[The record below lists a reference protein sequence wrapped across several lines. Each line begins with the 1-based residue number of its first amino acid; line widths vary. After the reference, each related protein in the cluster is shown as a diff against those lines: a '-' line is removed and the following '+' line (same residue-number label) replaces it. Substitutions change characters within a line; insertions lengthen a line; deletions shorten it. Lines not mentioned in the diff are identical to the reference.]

1 MANGLI
7 LNVDTTKSEFQNPMV
22 ELRQGDGNYQSLH
35 VTVTNNGDPVDLTG
49 WTITFMGT
57 TAGAHKIVD
66 ANAVVDNALQGT
78 FNYTPTKAWGQ
89 DIGEFN
95 KAYFK
100 FVKSDETAS
109 GANFRVNVL
118 EAVDLTDEEAGD
130 YISVVDAL
138 IDKVKTDMDA
148 KLADTQTTLTNT
160 QNQANT
166 VQTNVDDL
174 NTNVNE
180 LKEQNNNLL
189 TSDNTWDGSNK
200 FSQPINGKFAN
211 KILSSG
217 TDLYTVIEPG
227 FNYISQNVATTSS
240 LKNVPNGVSQAFGL
254 MTYDLSGYNDNSWAG
269 TKLVLTEYATG
280 NTFFAILSRDDQN
293 VITIQKTWQQFANE
307 SNVVHNTGN
316 ETISGDKTFTGAN
329 TFSGINNFNAA
340 QNFNGGVIGLGYSS
354 LLNTGNGL
362 SVVPAGVRQTTDG
375 GQSWHSLANDDSVVH
390 LTGTETITGD
400 KTFSGTNSF
409 SGSNTFTGTTDLQ
422 NQKQYKASFT
432 IGSNTINLTRI
443 SNTVY
448 VTAVTTSQIAAST
461 TAGTIPAGFV
471 PISDSPIVGIIG
483 AAISY
488 FLFQPATKNVWV
500 PVVVGSPSKFGGTY
514 LTADP
519 LPTS

>member
-78 FNYTPTKAWGQ
+78 FNYKPTKAWGQ

-148 KLADTQTTLTNT
+148 KLADTQKTLSDT
-160 QNQANT
+160 QTQANT

-180 LKEQNNNLL
+180 LKAQNNNLL
-189 TSDNTWDGSNK
+189 TSDNTWSGSNK
-200 FSQPINGKFAN
+200 FTKIISGSIDGNSATSDNAN
-211 KILSSG
+211 HAES
-217 TDLYTVIEPG
+217 
-227 FNYISQNVATTSS
+227 ATTA
-240 LKNVPNGVSQAFGL
+240 NDPNA
-254 MTYDLSGYNDNSWAG
+254 
-269 TKLVLTEYATG
+269 
-280 NTFFAILSRDDQN
+280 
-293 VITIQKTWQQFANE
+293 
-307 SNVVHNTGN
+307 VHNTGN
-316 ETISGDKTFTGAN
+316 ETVAGDKTFTGAN
-329 TFSGINNFNAA
+329 TFSGINNFNAE

-362 SVVPAGVRQTTDG
+362 SVVPDGARQTTDG

-400 KTFSGTNSF
+400 KAFSGTNSF

-422 NQKQYKASFT
+422 NQKQYKSSFT
-432 IGSNTINLTRI
+432 IGSNIINLTRI
-443 SNTVY
+443 GSIIFVNAY
-448 VTAVTTSQIAAST
+448 VNSQISGGSSY
-461 TAGTIPAGFV
+461 GTIPSGFL
-471 PISDSPIVGIIG
+471 PISSSIV
-483 AAISY
+483 SY
-488 FLFQPATKNVWV
+488 IRGTDQATCLFQTSKSVWFPSNANVGANMS
-500 PVVVGSPSKFGGTY
+500 GSY
-514 LTADP
+514 ITADAF
-519 LPTS
+519 PTS